1 MGVNSA
7 FVGLKKSRRSNKELN
22 EKLTK
27 VEEQSE
33 TNTIQEELQ
42 RHINDKEN
50 VFEKQLDCTKI
61 KIKDFKRIILH

>member
-33 TNTIQEELQ
+33 TNTIQEEL
-42 RHINDKEN
+42 
-50 VFEKQLDCTKI
+50 
-61 KIKDFKRIILH
+61 